1 MYENYGWK
9 YVVTVLL
16 TVLFGWALKTSPISL
31 GIDLRGGSELLYKL
45 DLSGTGGNKNS
56 SDTDTT
62 VQVLQNRLDALA
74 IKELSIRRQ
83 GQFNIV
89 IQVPGG
95 DPEAVK
101 QIKKTVETTGVL
113 DFKLV
118 VTKDQQEMVT
128 DSNVQAMIE
137 EVKRKKAEG
146 IWKPYVD
153 DQHEYDKYDIGYPKD
168 PNGPILLLDNRGVA
182 GKFLRDAHRSQ
193 DSAGR
198 PAVGFVWNSTGK
210 NKFYDMTSNNIK
222 RAMAI
227 VLDGI
232 VQSAP
237 VIQSAIGEQGIIEGG
252 PQGFQEDEVK
262 RLIVVLKAGA
272 LPGKPIFEY
281 GQEVGSTLG
290 QAATTIGSIATIVSM
305 LLVLGFMV
313 FYYKQGGII
322 ANVALV
328 LNIMLLLG
336 TLAMFGATLTVPGIA
351 GILLTAGMAVDAN
364 ILIFERMREEKARGA
379 DPKQVVEVA
388 YDRAFWTIFDSHLT
402 TLITGLVLYW
412 TGTGPI
418 RGFAVTLI
426 IGISISLFTSLF
438 VTKAIYGWL
447 GANEKL
453 PPVNFRHLIENPHFD
468 FMGFFKP
475 AVTGSFI
482 LINVGF
488 AAFLLRGSDKYGID
502 FTGGTVLD
510 VRLKDPMPRAEL
522 DKRIAAQIKE
532 FETQRVGAALE
543 GGVDVGTEFEIR
555 TRILAEQLSAKK
567 VSAVPSLLRP
577 AYGDDAP
584 VATQS
589 TTAPAGSGTTTEES
603 AQEKAGQDL
612 FRNKIVEIF
621 KNDLV
626 SPFTRLPGSAS
637 DEEPYVVEPGNRLH
651 FYVNLLPRDSGTSFE
666 QLTPDLVKTT
676 VKNELSAVA
685 SNPAAPKNNVEA
697 MRKSLAQEL
706 SSNDMA
712 VAPVT
717 TLSRKNSYSTFEVTT
732 GPFTGG
738 PDQVTR
744 AFHDVLRS
752 AFSKNPTFT
761 VAEPLPRVESIGGAV
776 AKNLKAKAF
785 LSMFAAIVA
794 IVLYV
799 AFRFEFIWGIGA
811 VLSLV
816 HDLFTTMGFM
826 ALADTVCT
834 VFHIP
839 FDAKI
844 NLPTV
849 AAFLTLLGYSIMDTV
864 VVYDRIREK
873 ARLNKEKH
881 VSNATINEAINGTLS
896 RTILTSLTVFL
907 VAVVLFGCSFFDLP
921 SIQGFS
927 LAMCFG
933 VVTGTYSSIFIAAPV
948 LTSDPKKVWNVCVI
962 QAGVI
967 VGLFVL
973 SKVIGA

>member
-45 DLSGTGGNKNS
+45 DLSQAAGPKTS
-56 SDTDTT
+56 ADTDTT

-101 QIKKTVETTGVL
+101 QIKKTGVL

-153 DQHEYDKYDIGYPKD
+153 DQHDYDKYDIGYPKD

-182 GKFLRDAHRSQ
+182 GRFLKDAHRSQ

-290 QAATTIGSIATIVSM
+290 QAATTIGGVATVVSM

-379 DPKQVVEVA
+379 DPKQVIEVA

-402 TLITGLVLYW
+402 TLITGLV
-412 TGTGPI
+412 
-418 RGFAVTLI
+418 
-426 IGISISLFTSLF
+426 
-438 VTKAIYGWL
+438 
-447 GANEKL
+447 
-453 PPVNFRHLIENPHFD
+453 
-468 FMGFFKP
+468 
-475 AVTGSFI
+475 
-482 LINVGF
+482 
-488 AAFLLRGSDKYGID
+488 
-502 FTGGTVLD
+502 
-510 VRLKDPMPRAEL
+510 
-522 DKRIAAQIKE
+522 
-532 FETQRVGAALE
+532 
-543 GGVDVGTEFEIR
+543 
-555 TRILAEQLSAKK
+555 
-567 VSAVPSLLRP
+567 
-577 AYGDDAP
+577 
-584 VATQS
+584 
-589 TTAPAGSGTTTEES
+589 
-603 AQEKAGQDL
+603 
-612 FRNKIVEIF
+612 
-621 KNDLV
+621 
-626 SPFTRLPGSAS
+626 
-637 DEEPYVVEPGNRLH
+637 
-651 FYVNLLPRDSGTSFE
+651 
-666 QLTPDLVKTT
+666 
-676 VKNELSAVA
+676 
-685 SNPAAPKNNVEA
+685 
-697 MRKSLAQEL
+697 
-706 SSNDMA
+706 
-712 VAPVT
+712 
-717 TLSRKNSYSTFEVTT
+717 
-732 GPFTGG
+732 
-738 PDQVTR
+738 
-744 AFHDVLRS
+744 
-752 AFSKNPTFT
+752 
-761 VAEPLPRVESIGGAV
+761 
-776 AKNLKAKAF
+776 
-785 LSMFAAIVA
+785 
-794 IVLYV
+794 
-799 AFRFEFIWGIGA
+799 
-811 VLSLV
+811 
-816 HDLFTTMGFM
+816 
-826 ALADTVCT
+826 
-834 VFHIP
+834 
-839 FDAKI
+839 
-844 NLPTV
+844 
-849 AAFLTLLGYSIMDTV
+849 
-864 VVYDRIREK
+864 
-873 ARLNKEKH
+873 
-881 VSNATINEAINGTLS
+881 
-896 RTILTSLTVFL
+896 
-907 VAVVLFGCSFFDLP
+907 
-921 SIQGFS
+921 
-927 LAMCFG
+927 
-933 VVTGTYSSIFIAAPV
+933 
-948 LTSDPKKVWNVCVI
+948 
-962 QAGVI
+962 
-967 VGLFVL
+967 
-973 SKVIGA
+973 